1 MVLLSD
7 IHDMH
12 HTHSNQTISTFQL
25 THISS
30 YNIITTRL
38 TFISA
43 IAQFLSQIY
52 GMDSVI
58 INQLMY
64 GIRGINGEFTKS
76 GYVKNMETQERWG
89 WHKELL
95 DSFEY
100 TSLVDWLLKKI
111 GEFLVC
117 C

>member
-1 MVLLSD
+1 
-7 IHDMH
+7 
-12 HTHSNQTISTFQL
+12 
-25 THISS
+25 
-30 YNIITTRL
+30 
-38 TFISA
+38 
-43 IAQFLSQIY
+43 
-52 GMDSVI
+52 
-58 INQLMY
+58 MY

-76 GYVKNMETQERWG
+76 GYVENMETQERWG

-117 C
+117 